1 MMNPG
6 CCARNSPVV
15 WGLLFS
21 QDASGGAAVRAPW
34 GYAGVSLDLHI
45 PALPAPFIY
54 TENISTFLNGADAT
68 CAHPVL
74 AFTALLDE
82 ACRFP
87 SFWKWDV
94 CYVTPLLYFL
104 LNPFFLCKSPDI
116 NECETGTHNCQDDEM
131 CWNYYGGFRCYPRNP
146 CEAPYTKTAERSV
159 DSVGAF
165 HRSWKLSHRDLSA
178 LAAAVSADPRP
189 SVRASRPQSFTSI

>member
-1 MMNPG
+1 MHTLYLLLQLCLMKH
-6 CCARNSPVV
+6 ADF
-15 WGLLFS
+15 LLFG
-21 QDASGGAAVRAPW
+21 SGMCVMWPH
-34 GYAGVSLDLHI
+34 YCIFIESFLSLQ
-45 PALPAPFIY
+45 
-54 TENISTFLNGADAT
+54 
-68 CAHPVL
+68 
-74 AFTALLDE
+74 
-82 ACRFP
+82 
-87 SFWKWDV
+87 
-94 CYVTPLLYFL
+94 
-104 LNPFFLCKSPDI
+104 SPDI

-189 SVRASRPQSFTSI
+189 SVRASRPQSFTSIWASRRTGACQRTSSRSRPPTSTLTHTAPSGSKLETKAGNFSCEWVDIVVWSL